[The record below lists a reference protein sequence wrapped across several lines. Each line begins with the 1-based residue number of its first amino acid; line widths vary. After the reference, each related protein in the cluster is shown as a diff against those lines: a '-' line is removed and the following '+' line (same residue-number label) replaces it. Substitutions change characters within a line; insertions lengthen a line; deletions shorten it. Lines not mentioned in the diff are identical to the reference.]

1 MSAESSQNKAFD
13 IVPAGLL
20 PEGEDFKRNIQ
31 MRRRIGTLWR
41 SFFLFS
47 TVVGMVML
55 LMLGYNVVNNAFGGV
70 AVQTRVD
77 VNELTDGREL
87 STLSQP
93 ELVTLLEENL
103 RAARERAIVRDGGPL
118 ADRDKEALEELVRTE
133 ILREE
138 IVGSWPLTQ
147 FLFNRA
153 AIETDLREEHPRA
166 ELSFRSWINF
176 DFLTSAGSSNALI
189 AGVRMAIFGSLWMIL
204 ITMLIAI
211 PLGIS
216 AAIYLEEYAPDM
228 AARAG
233 GKESFSYR
241 AILWLNN
248 TIQVNINNLA
258 GVPSIIYGMLGLAIF
273 VRALSPITSGA
284 AFGVQGADPN
294 VGRTVL
300 SASMTMALLILP
312 LIIINAQEAIRAVPN
327 SIRQAS
333 LALGA
338 TKWQT
343 IWNQVLPVAF
353 PGILTG
359 TILGMSRAI
368 GETAPLVVVGA
379 AAFITLDPNGP
390 FSRFTALPIQIYQWT
405 SLPNPE
411 FRNLAAAAIITLLV
425 LLLSLNS
432 LAIYLRNR
440 FQRRV

>member
-1 MSAESSQNKAFD
+1 
-13 IVPAGLL
+13 
-20 PEGEDFKRNIQ
+20 
-31 MRRRIGTLWR
+31 
-41 SFFLFS
+41 
-47 TVVGMVML
+47 
-55 LMLGYNVVNNAFGGV
+55 
-70 AVQTRVD
+70 
-77 VNELTDGREL
+77 
-87 STLSQP
+87 
-93 ELVTLLEENL
+93 
-103 RAARERAIVRDGGPL
+103 
-118 ADRDKEALEELVRTE
+118 
-133 ILREE
+133 
-138 IVGSWPLTQ
+138 
-147 FLFNRA
+147 
-153 AIETDLREEHPRA
+153 
-166 ELSFRSWINF
+166 
-176 DFLTSAGSSNALI
+176 
-189 AGVRMAIFGSLWMIL
+189 
-204 ITMLIAI
+204 
-211 PLGIS
+211 
-216 AAIYLEEYAPDM
+216 
-228 AARAG
+228 
-233 GKESFSYR
+233 
-241 AILWLNN
+241 
-248 TIQVNINNLA
+248 
-258 GVPSIIYGMLGLAIF
+258 
-273 VRALSPITSGA
+273 
-284 AFGVQGADPN
+284 VQGADPN